1 MSEPDIL
8 DSRAAGGLVVRGGAA
23 RAAGYVAGTLLSL
36 LSFALITRHLGV
48 ERFGDYQTALSV
60 ITVVSAITDAGM
72 ATLAVRE
79 YAVLDGP
86 TRDRL
91 MRNLLG
97 ARIGLTAAG
106 IVAAVAFA
114 VLAGFD
120 GALIA
125 GTALAGVGIG
135 FNIVQSMLAVPL
147 AAHLQVG
154 TQTVLE
160 LARQVVLVAVLVLC
174 VLAGAGVLPLL
185 AATIPAGIF
194 GVLATARIVRG
205 RIPLRPA
212 LHADEWPRLLK
223 LTVPVALTLATGTLY
238 VYLAQVVTD
247 LVATETESGYFA
259 ASFRVFLVV
268 AAVPGLVVSTAFP
281 LLTRAARDDE
291 VRLAYALDRLFA
303 TTVVGGG
310 LVGLALFVGAP
321 VALDVVAG
329 SGFEGAV
336 PALRLQAWA
345 LLASFVLAPAAFALL
360 SLRLHREIAGANL
373 LALATS
379 AALTLLLA
387 PDHGATG
394 AGVATLVGESV
405 LMLATLGLL
414 VHARPDLRPRFGVVA
429 KAAVALGAG
438 VGAALGSGLPALP
451 ATILAAAVYTAIVL
465 AARAVPAE
473 LRDLIPRR

>member
-174 VLAGAGVLPLL
+174 VLAGSGVLPLL

-212 LHADEWPRLLK
+212 LHA
-223 LTVPVALTLATGTLY
+223 
-238 VYLAQVVTD
+238 
-247 LVATETESGYFA
+247 
-259 ASFRVFLVV
+259 
-268 AAVPGLVVSTAFP
+268 
-281 LLTRAARDDE
+281 
-291 VRLAYALDRLFA
+291 
-303 TTVVGGG
+303 
-310 LVGLALFVGAP
+310 
-321 VALDVVAG
+321 
-329 SGFEGAV
+329 
-336 PALRLQAWA
+336 
-345 LLASFVLAPAAFALL
+345 
-360 SLRLHREIAGANL
+360 
-373 LALATS
+373 
-379 AALTLLLA
+379 
-387 PDHGATG
+387 
-394 AGVATLVGESV
+394 
-405 LMLATLGLL
+405 
-414 VHARPDLRPRFGVVA
+414 
-429 KAAVALGAG
+429 
-438 VGAALGSGLPALP
+438 
-451 ATILAAAVYTAIVL
+451 
-465 AARAVPAE
+465 
-473 LRDLIPRR
+473 